1 MRWIVTDKQEIPVTN
16 RRLLS
21 WFKCLIW
28 PLIQLQGQ
36 GWSTMNGAW
45 RQQIKK
51 KRSQISIK
59 MFPLSVDRLDTL
71 LQTILTSTLYFYST
85 FIPVSQSMLPI

>member
-1 MRWIVTDKQEIPVTN
+1 MRWIVTDKQETPVTN

-21 WFKCLIW
+21 WFNCLIW
-28 PLIQLQGQ
+28 TLIQLQGQ

-51 KRSQISIK
+51 ISIQ
-59 MFPLSVDRLDTL
+59 MFPLSVDRLDTSQGSRQL
-71 LQTILTSTLYFYST
+71 LTSTFYFYST
-85 FIPVSQSMLPI
+85 FIPVNQSMLPM